1 MSGVGETKTEVRPGL
16 PRAIEGLPCEQ
27 RILWA
32 TVRLV
37 AEKGFESVTV
47 FDVTER
53 ADVSRAAFYELFES
67 KDECLFAAYEKV
79 LDALVAYV
87 ARAFEGDGPWPL
99 RIRRAMQACLE
110 ACSAEPEVARMTTVD
125 APAARPEAQRRYRSA
140 LERFVPLFIEGREYA
155 AECRPPTAR
164 PGANGGRRS
173 RDDHL
178 RRGRRRQ
185 GRGAARPGFRTSSS
199 ACWPPTSGPRRPPP
213 RSDAP
218 NGISLRGPPGEPAH
232 ARRPRRR
239 RPGRAG

>member
-1 MSGVGETKTEVRPGL
+1 MSAVGETNTEVRPGL
-16 PRAIEGLPCEQ
+16 PRALEGMPSEQ

-53 ADVSRAAFYELFES
+53 ADVSRAAFYELFDS

-125 APAARPEAQRRYRSA
+125 APAARPEAQHRYRNA

-155 AECRPPTAR
+155 ADDVHLPRDLERMAVG
-164 PGANGGRRS
+164 GAETIIF
-173 RDDHL
+173 DEVV
-178 RRGRRRQ
+178 
-185 GRGAARPGFRTSSS
+185 A
-199 ACWPPTSGPRRPPP
+199 
-213 RSDAP
+213 
-218 NGISLRGPPGEPAH
+218 
-232 ARRPRRR
+232 
-239 RPGRAG
+239 GRAAELPARLPDILFTVLAPYIGPEAAAAEVRRAELD

>member
-16 PRAIEGLPCEQ
+16 PRAIDGLSCEQ

-37 AEKGFESVTV
+37 AEKGFESVRV
-47 FDVTER
+47 FDVIER
-53 ADVSRAAFYELFES
+53 ADVSRAVFYELFES

-125 APAARPEAQRRYRSA
+125 APAARPEAQHRYRNA

-155 AECRPPTAR
+155 PNSVHLPPDLERMAVGGAETIIFDEVVAGRAEELPAR
-164 PGANGGRRS
+164 LPDILFTVLAPYIGPEAAAAEVRRS
-173 RDDHL
+173 EGD
-178 RRGRRRQ
+178 
-185 GRGAARPGFRTSSS
+185 
-199 ACWPPTSGPRRPPP
+199 
-213 RSDAP
+213 
-218 NGISLRGPPGEPAH
+218 
-232 ARRPRRR
+232 
-239 RPGRAG
+239 

>member
-1 MSGVGETKTEVRPGL
+1 MSAVGETNTEVRPGL
-16 PRAIEGLPCEQ
+16 PRALEGMSNEQ
-27 RILWA
+27 RIVWA

-53 ADVSRAAFYELFES
+53 ADVSRGAFYELFDS

-125 APAARPEAQRRYRSA
+125 APAARPEAQRRYRNA

-155 AECRPPTAR
+155 ADAVHLPRDLERMAVG
-164 PGANGGRRS
+164 GAETIIF
-173 RDDHL
+173 DEVV
-178 RRGRRRQ
+178 
-185 GRGAARPGFRTSSS
+185 A
-199 ACWPPTSGPRRPPP
+199 
-213 RSDAP
+213 
-218 NGISLRGPPGEPAH
+218 
-232 ARRPRRR
+232 
-239 RPGRAG
+239 GRAAELPARLPDILFTVLAPYIGPEAAAAEVRRAELD

>member
-1 MSGVGETKTEVRPGL
+1 MSGVGDTKTEVRPGL
-16 PRAIEGLPCEQ
+16 PRAVEGLSCEQ

-37 AEKGFESVTV
+37 AEKGFESVRV
-47 FDVTER
+47 FDVIER

-79 LDALVAYV
+79 LDALVDYV

-125 APAARPEAQRRYRSA
+125 APAARPEAQHRYRNA

-155 AECRPPTAR
+155 PNSVHLPPDLERMAVGGAETIIFDEVVAGRAEELPAR
-164 PGANGGRRS
+164 LPDILFTVLAPYIGPEAAAAEVRRS
-173 RDDHL
+173 EGD
-178 RRGRRRQ
+178 
-185 GRGAARPGFRTSSS
+185 
-199 ACWPPTSGPRRPPP
+199 
-213 RSDAP
+213 
-218 NGISLRGPPGEPAH
+218 
-232 ARRPRRR
+232 
-239 RPGRAG
+239 

>member
-1 MSGVGETKTEVRPGL
+1 MSGVGESNAEPRPGL
-16 PRAIEGLPCEQ
+16 PRTVEGRSSEQ

-37 AEKGFESVTV
+37 TEKGFESVTV
-47 FDVTER
+47 FDVLER

-87 ARAFEGDGPWPL
+87 ARAFEGDGPWPV

-155 AECRPPTAR
+155 ANSVPLPPDLERMAVG
-164 PGANGGRRS
+164 GAETIIF
-173 RDDHL
+173 DEVV
-178 RRGRRRQ
+178 
-185 GRGAARPGFRTSSS
+185 A
-199 ACWPPTSGPRRPPP
+199 
-213 RSDAP
+213 
-218 NGISLRGPPGEPAH
+218 
-232 ARRPRRR
+232 
-239 RPGRAG
+239 GRAEELPAKLPDILFTVLAPYIGPEAAVAEAKRAEQR